1 MSKREPVS
9 SVNLLNPFLFRNFTI
24 LIIFCS
30 HDTMRFCTAPIQ
42 ALSRHLLWVV
52 FVLLANRA
60 SFLAVCWFD
69 CGWWRCS
76 RLLFCSVLCFG
87 SSFALFVA
95 SGSVWLGASWC
106 SCLWIAFW
114 NVPVI
119 FSAGLFWCDG
129 LAVKAV
135 QCWLWTDML
144 LGCGLWLW
152 SWVGLWFVGFGL
164 SFLYPG
170 LYLLPNKL

>member
-9 SVNLLNPFLFRNFTI
+9 SVNLLNAFLFRNFTI

-60 SFLAVCWFD
+60 SFLAVCWFG

-87 SSFALFVA
+87 SSVALFVA
-95 SGSVWLGASWC
+95 SGSVWLVASWC
-106 SCLWIAFW
+106 SSVDCFLECTGHLLRR
-114 NVPVI
+114 VVLVRRVGGE
-119 FSAGLFWCDG
+119 SG
-129 LAVKAV
+129 AVLTLNRHA
-135 QCWLWTDML
+135 L
-144 LGCGLWLW
+144 GLWAVIMIL
-152 SWVGLWFVGFGL
+152 SWAMICGIWIEL
-164 SFLYPG
+164 SLSWLVFAAQ
-170 LYLLPNKL
+170 